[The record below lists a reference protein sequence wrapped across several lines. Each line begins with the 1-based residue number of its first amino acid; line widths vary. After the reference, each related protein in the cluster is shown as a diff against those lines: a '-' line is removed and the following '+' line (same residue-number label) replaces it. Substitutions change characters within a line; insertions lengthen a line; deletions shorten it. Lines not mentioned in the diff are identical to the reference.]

1 MTISGINLGV
11 SAFSPH
17 PDDAFEAIKCLAN
30 KQNQA
35 TDAVK
40 GGLPP
45 TLAAL
50 YDDPAVQKAYPFHAL
65 IKHSLQ
71 APALRP
77 QTPAYSAVVVVVRVV
92 VLIGGLLS
100 CSPGPQANA
109 GNARVPRAPRRST

>member
-1 MTISGINLGV
+1 VTIGGINLGV

-17 PDDAFEAIKCLAN
+17 PDDAFEAIRCLAN

-65 IKHSLQ
+65 IKHSLR

-77 QTPAYSAVVVVVRVV
+77 QTPAYSDVSLA
-92 VLIGGLLS
+92 IQKGL
-100 CSPGPQANA
+100 SPPNA
-109 GNARVPRAPRRST
+109 IDPKSIVSTLKSPIKNASSGALL

>member
-1 MTISGINLGV
+1 MTIGGINLGV

-30 KQNQA
+30 TQNQA

-65 IKHSLQ
+65 IKQSLQ
-71 APALRP
+71 SPGIRP
-77 QTPAYSAVVVVVRVV
+77 HTPAYSDASLAIQKALSPPSSIDPSTVEST
-92 VLIGGLLS
+92 LKNQIKNAWFSGALL
-100 CSPGPQANA
+100 
-109 GNARVPRAPRRST
+109 

>member
-1 MTISGINLGV
+1 VTISGINLGV

-65 IKHSLQ
+65 IKHSS
-71 APALRP
+71 R
-77 QTPAYSAVVVVVRVV
+77 R
-92 VLIGGLLS
+92 
-100 CSPGPQANA
+100 
-109 GNARVPRAPRRST
+109 RRSGLRRRPTPRWSWW

>member
-1 MTISGINLGV
+1 MTIGGINLGV

-17 PDDAFEAIKCLAN
+17 PDDAFEAIKWLAN

-50 YDDPAVQKAYPFHAL
+50 YDDPAVQKAHPF
-65 IKHSLQ
+65 SRPDQ
-71 APALRP
+71 AVPPVARDSPADP
-77 QTPAYSAVVVVVRVV
+77 
-92 VLIGGLLS
+92 GLLRRL
-100 CSPGPQANA
+100 
-109 GNARVPRAPRRST
+109 ARLPEGALAAELDRPEHRRVHVEESD